1 MSDLTE
7 TGKSEEDSFP
17 KEDIISSVRF
27 SNRKDLLGAILENG
41 RKYSFSEVDKK
52 LEHYYTRRV
61 N

>member
-41 RKYSFSEVDKK
+41 RKYSLSEVDK
-52 LEHYYTRRV
+52 
-61 N
+61 